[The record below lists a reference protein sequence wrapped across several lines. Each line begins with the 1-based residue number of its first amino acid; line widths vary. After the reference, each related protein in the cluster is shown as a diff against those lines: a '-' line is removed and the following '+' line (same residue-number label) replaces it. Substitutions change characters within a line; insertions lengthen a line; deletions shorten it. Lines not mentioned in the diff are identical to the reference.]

1 MVTAD
6 READDGIK
14 ELLGIDLFEVT
25 ITPIPANP
33 ATRFLSLKSA
43 TAPALSDQEY
53 AAIFD
58 GFLTPDRS
66 ETLRRER
73 AEAYAEFKNA
83 YERRKQT
90 KARNERPISIATF
103 EVG

>member
-1 MVTAD
+1 LSFGYMVTAD

-33 ATRFLSLKSA
+33 ATRFLSLN
-43 TAPALSDQEY
+43 
-53 AAIFD
+53 